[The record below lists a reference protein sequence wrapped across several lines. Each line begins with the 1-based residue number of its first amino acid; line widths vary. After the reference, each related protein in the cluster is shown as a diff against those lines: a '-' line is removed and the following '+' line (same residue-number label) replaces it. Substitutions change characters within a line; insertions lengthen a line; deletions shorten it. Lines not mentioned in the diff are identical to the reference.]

1 MKSYWYATRS
11 KLKPNRRGLV
21 SVLLRKNYTIV
32 ELAVEADKD
41 MEREFELKYLGC
53 GEFNDRMIQS
63 ELIMV
68 KNCDMV

>member
-1 MKSYWYATRS
+1 MKSYWYVTKC

-41 MEREFELKYLGC
+41 MEREFGLKYLGC
-53 GEFNDRMIQS
+53 GEFSDISIQRKLLTCHKRLS
-63 ELIMV
+63 
-68 KNCDMV
+68 

>member
-1 MKSYWYATRS
+1 MKSYWYVTKC

-41 MEREFELKYLGC
+41 MEREFGLKYLKVISN
-53 GEFNDRMIQS
+53 EQIPKPKTSRMVS
-63 ELIMV
+63 
-68 KNCDMV
+68 